1 MNLIPDN
8 AQEINLEGATVS
20 FYKYS
25 IDNTEYIQFDSSK
38 CGHPEPMINAMVG
51 LENLKDTQKL
61 VMINSK
67 APMGLFPKVENN
79 FSWEVEEI
87 DNIFKITFSKKGDT
101 ASDTD
106 FDDRA
111 CNG

>member
-8 AQEINLEGATVS
+8 AQEINLEGSTVP

-25 IDNTEYIQFDSSK
+25 IDNSDYIQFDSSK
-38 CGHPEPMINAMVG
+38 CGHPEPMVNAMVG
-51 LENLKDTQKL
+51 LQNLQDKQKL

-67 APMGLFPKVENN
+67 APMGLFPKVENE

-87 DNIFKITFSKKGDT
+87 DDIFKITFSKKSDSV
-101 ASDTD
+101 SDTD

-111 CNG
+111 CEG